1 MYQPDSNHPA
11 GRRRRHN
18 QVRSQGWRRSLAMV
32 LVSCLTAATLE
43 TTHAESEPSALPVV
57 AAATLTHSSTRNAAT
72 RSPLAPAVKIGGA
85 LINHG
90 GPVQAGPIVYVV
102 YWGWTTD
109 PSGEQAYLNDFLSSI
124 GGTTWLSVVNEYGGG
139 NPQNILAGT
148 WSDPS
153 AVPATPTDAQI
164 QAEAYATAVH
174 FQLSAN
180 VNQQVVVALP
190 PGHDPT
196 WFPTNGGNTCA
207 NHGAIPQ
214 FQNVTYTALPY
225 MTDGGSAIGCGV
237 NYISGPLDGVSIYE
251 GHELAETITD
261 PLPFT
266 GWSDASNNEIADK
279 CLGVNVTPVQT
290 SLGTFPVQSLW
301 SNAQNDCV
309 LAEPVNGLAAPA
321 TITADWKDWCPD
333 LGLTWS
339 ASAGA
344 TFYHIAWEIGSSWT
358 GNLTD
363 PGTSPPYTDTTEV
376 IPGFA
381 IGTHY
386 AIKVSACNASGC
398 SNLSTV
404 TKFVV
409 PTKCQ

>member
-1 MYQPDSNHPA
+1 M
-11 GRRRRHN
+11 
-18 QVRSQGWRRSLAMV
+18 
-32 LVSCLTAATLE
+32 
-43 TTHAESEPSALPVV
+43 
-57 AAATLTHSSTRNAAT
+57 
-72 RSPLAPAVKIGGA
+72 
-85 LINHG
+85 
-90 GPVQAGPIVYVV
+90 
-102 YWGWTTD
+102 
-109 PSGEQAYLNDFLSSI
+109 
-124 GGTTWLSVVNEYGGG
+124 VNEYGGG
-139 NPQNILAGT
+139 NPQSILAGT

-174 FQLSAN
+174 FQFTAN

-207 NHGAIPQ
+207 NHGPIPQ
-214 FQNVTYTALPY
+214 FPNVTYTALPY

-237 NYISGPLDGVSIYE
+237 DYLGGALDGVSIYA

-261 PLPFT
+261 PLVNVST
-266 GWSDASNNEIADK
+266 AWSDASGNEIADK
-279 CLGVNVTPVQT
+279 CLGVNVTAVQT

-301 SNAQNDCV
+301 SNAQNNCV
-309 LAEPVNGLAAPA
+309 LAEPFNGLVAPA
-321 TITADWKDWCPD
+321 TITANWADWCPG
-333 LGLTWS
+333 LLLTWS

-344 TFYHIAWEIGSSWT
+344 TFYHIAYEVGSSWT
-358 GNLTD
+358 GSLSD
-363 PGTSPPYTDTTEV
+363 PGTSPNYTDTSEV
-376 IPGFA
+376 VDGFA
-381 IGTHY
+381 VGTQY

-404 TKFVV
+404 TKFVK

>member
-1 MYQPDSNHPA
+1 MYQPKSNYRA
-11 GRRRRHN
+11 RRRRHD
-18 QVRSQGWRRSLAMV
+18 QAGSQRWRRSLAMV
-32 LVSCLTAATLE
+32 LVSCLTAALLE
-43 TTHAESEPSALPVV
+43 TTPAESEPSTPQAIAASSPIHSMAARKTTTRAPLV
-57 AAATLTHSSTRNAAT
+57 AG
-72 RSPLAPAVKIGGA
+72 VKIGGA

-90 GPVQAGPIVYVV
+90 GPVQPGPIVYVV

-109 PSGEQAYLNDFLSSI
+109 PSGEQAYLNDFLSTI
-124 GGTTWLSVVNEYGGG
+124 GGTTWLGVVNQYGGG

-153 AVPATPTDAQI
+153 AVPAAPTDAQI
-164 QAEAYATAVH
+164 QAEAYAAAIH

-196 WFPTNGGNTCA
+196 WFPTNGGSTCA
-207 NHGAIPQ
+207 NHGGVPQ
-214 FQNVTYTALPY
+214 YQNVTYTALPY

-237 NYISGPLDGVSIYE
+237 NWLGGALDGVSIVE
-251 GHELAETITD
+251 GHELAESITD
-261 PLPFT
+261 PLIT
-266 GWSDASNNEIADK
+266 AWYDASRNEVADK
-279 CLGVNVTPVQT
+279 CAWINVTPIQT
-290 SLGTFPVQSLW
+290 SLGTFPVQPLW

-321 TITADWKDWCPD
+321 TITADWKDWCPS

-358 GNLTD
+358 GSLTD
-363 PGTSPPYTDTTEV
+363 PGTSPNYTDTTEV
-376 IPGFA
+376 ISGFA